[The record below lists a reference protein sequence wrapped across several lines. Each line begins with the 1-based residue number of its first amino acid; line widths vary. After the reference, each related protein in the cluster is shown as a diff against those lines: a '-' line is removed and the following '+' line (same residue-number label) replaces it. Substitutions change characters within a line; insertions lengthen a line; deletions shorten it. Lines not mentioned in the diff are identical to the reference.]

1 MHATQLLTTHTHL
14 PTTFLPLSFTFLAE
28 ADTSSRADHTHV
40 LGEEAGGDT
49 GGIDPRTP
57 RLEAGGDTGGTET
70 EAAGGFGRSSTGTRH
85 ARTHTYTQAEA
96 ECGSKPARGPSGGY
110 GGGGVV
116 RAGRAAAEAV
126 AGNSGTLAKFGW
138 SRKNDMFQVCLCV
151 RAVFVVA

>member
-49 GGIDPRTP
+49 GG
-57 RLEAGGDTGGTET
+57 AET

-110 GGGGVV
+110 GGGGLV

-126 AGNSGTLAKFGW
+126 AGNSGKLAKFGW